1 VPERRPAAARA
12 VAASGNALALGG
24 ATRVAAVYGDPVEHS
39 LSPAMHNAAYAAL
52 GMDSVYAAFHVTP
65 PMLRVAVRALPAL
78 GIVGV
83 NLTVPHK
90 ERALRMVAKLSAE
103 ARMLGAVNCIVNRPA
118 GLYGDNTD
126 ARGLERDLLSLGVAL
141 EGATAVVVGAG
152 GAAASAV
159 VACLRCG
166 ASEVVIANRT
176 PARAAALTRR
186 LRARLPRTLGG
197 AAFSVRGLDA
207 LADAALLER
216 AAIVINATPMG
227 LTSAGFVRIEY
238 ARTSRECFFYD
249 LVYAARPTAF
259 LRPAIALGR
268 RAADGAGMLV
278 NQGELAFELFNGV
291 APPPGVMRRAL
302 WERLGRD
309 D

>member
-1 VPERRPAAARA
+1 MAERRRAAARA
-12 VAASGNALALGG
+12 AVASGGALALGG
-24 ATRVAAVYGDPVEHS
+24 GTRVAAVFGDPVEHS
-39 LSPAMHNAAYAAL
+39 LSPAMHNAAYATL
-52 GMDSVYAAFHVTP
+52 GMDRVYAAFHVTP
-65 PMLRVAVRALPAL
+65 PMLAAAVRAIPAL

-90 ERALRMVAKLSAE
+90 ERVLRMLAKLSAE

-126 ARGLERDLLSLGVAL
+126 ARGLERDLVSLGVAL
-141 EGATAVVVGAG
+141 KGAMALVIGAG
-152 GAAASAV
+152 GAAAAAV

-166 ASEVVIANRT
+166 AREVAIANRNL
-176 PARAAALTRR
+176 ARAAALTRR
-186 LRARLPRTLGG
+186 LRARIPRALGST
-197 AAFSVRGLDA
+197 ALAVRGLDA
-207 LADAALLER
+207 LADAALLGR

-238 ARTSRECFFYD
+238 ARTRRECFFYD
-249 LVYAARPTAF
+249 LIYAAQPTAF

-268 RAADGAGMLV
+268 RTADGAGMLV

-309 D
+309 G